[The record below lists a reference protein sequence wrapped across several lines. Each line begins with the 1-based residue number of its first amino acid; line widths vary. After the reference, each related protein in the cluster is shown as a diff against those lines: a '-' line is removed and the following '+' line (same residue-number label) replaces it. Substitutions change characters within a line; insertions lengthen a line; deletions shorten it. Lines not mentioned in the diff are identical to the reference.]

1 MSLPL
6 AGNEDLKHPF
16 TPGNFLRIYGEI
28 AGKAHK
34 MLFFFF
40 SLALSLFIKYDC
52 RS

>member
-1 MSLPL
+1 MSPPL

-40 SLALSLFIKYDC
+40 FSFVIVYKI
-52 RS
+52 